1 MGQGLIIRCV
11 IGTDHTQ
18 RHRQRDTH
26 RHTQKRTQTHP
37 VIPKRGL
44 TTDDSALQ
52 VLVFSQSLTMLD
64 VIEAVLKK
72 NPVGSSC
79 WKAGQDYYRL
89 DGSKSSKQRQ
99 GDIDNFND
107 IANTRARLF
116 LISTR
121 AGSLGVNMVAANRV
135 VLFDCNFNPSYDLQA
150 IFRTYRCVGRV
161 CVCIWM
167 HACSYT
173 YRTHAVTVRRL
184 CFVNLCVMCI
194 YKHAYSC
201 AQRMHAGTV
210 RRGRVSCTASCPGGP
225 WKRRSTSAR

>member
-1 MGQGLIIRCV
+1 MKKCIVCLRAREGGEEVAAMGQDLIIRCV

-26 RHTQKRTQTHP
+26 RHTQRHTQKRTQTHP
-37 VIPKRGL
+37 VNQKRGL
-44 TTDDSALQ
+44 TSDDSALQ

-161 CVCIWM
+161 CACI
-167 HACSYT
+167 
-173 YRTHAVTVRRL
+173 
-184 CFVNLCVMCI
+184 
-194 YKHAYSC
+194 
-201 AQRMHAGTV
+201 
-210 RRGRVSCTASCPGGP
+210 
-225 WKRRSTSAR
+225 